1 MAHLSLSKRA
11 QLVCQRF
18 GLRNLD
24 RTTLAC
30 IYRRNKVQFRK
41 PQFYYSRKDG
51 NRDQLQKEQFQ
62 KSMEIADLM
71 KKGKHLI
78 YVDETTF
85 NQWQMPSRAWMRKD
99 MYLKMPTSRGN
110 SYTLIGG
117 ISDRGLIHY

>member
-1 MAHLSLSKRA
+1 M
-11 QLVCQRF
+11 
-18 GLRNLD
+18 
-24 RTTLAC
+24 
-30 IYRRNKVQFRK
+30 
-41 PQFYYSRKDG
+41 
-51 NRDQLQKEQFQ
+51 QKEQFQ